1 MDDKSRDL
9 DPELDFTEE
18 EEAIMRPNI
27 FTPKLSDELRL
38 ASKVAQQYKAGV
50 SATKIMKDNNISA
63 GKMYEILRKKGV
75 PLRSNRYATKST
87 LRTMMMT
94 EQEKNSLIADYQSGV
109 PLETIYNKYKINKNG
124 CYSIL
129 DEANVARREK
139 TGLVEQKP
147 KKRKTKRKGK
157 KKAAEK
163 PEVIVHLGPVEAELE
178 EDCLYITIKAAVVA
192 PTDKVKVMVVNVP
205 PGESNDLF

>member
-1 MDDKSRDL
+1 MGDKSRDL
-9 DPELDFTEE
+9 DPEKDFTEE
-18 EEAIMRPNI
+18 EEALMRPNV
-27 FTPKLSDELRL
+27 FTPKLSEELRL
-38 ASKVAQQYKAGV
+38 ASKVAQQYKAGL

-75 PLRSNRYATKST
+75 ALRSNRYATKGT
-87 LRTMMMT
+87 LRTVMMT
-94 EQEKNSLIADYQSGV
+94 EQEKRNLIADYQSGMS
-109 PLETIYNKYKINKNG
+109 LGDIYKKYNINKNG

-139 TGLVEQKP
+139 AGLVEQKP
-147 KKRKTKRKGK
+147 KKHKTKRKGK

-205 PGESNDLF
+205 QGENDEIF